1 MISPASL
8 TIGQKEFLRHRFD
21 LNVDRPRPYRRYPR
35 VHIVAIVIMPLLV
48 AGLLFLDA
56 PEGRPLIERPTE
68 FVLWCIAIF
77 LLIGEPIVF
86 AWLWYF
92 TRKRPEED
100 GEPSYEWR
108 VLFRDRIRERRRW
121 PLQWPLRI
129 CTLAMLA
136 AAVMTGRPA
145 LAAALAGAQSLTLL
159 RHVWQ
164 DRAIAG
170 ALDKIENDCAT
181 GEAK

>member
-1 MISPASL
+1 
-8 TIGQKEFLRHRFD
+8 
-21 LNVDRPRPYRRYPR
+21 
-35 VHIVAIVIMPLLV
+35 MPLLV
-48 AGLLFLDA
+48 AGLLLLDA
-56 PEGRPLIERPTE
+56 PEPRPLVERPTE
-68 FVLWCIAIF
+68 FVLWCIAMF
-77 LLIGEPIVF
+77 VLIGEPIVF

-92 TRKRPEED
+92 TRRHPEKD
-100 GEPSYEWR
+100 GEPSDEWR

-129 CTLAMLA
+129 CSLAVLA

-170 ALDKIENDCAT
+170 ALDRVEKDCAT
-181 GEAK
+181 GEVGRVKIF